1 MDAVKAFNS
10 ELSSL
15 FEARPPISKA
25 KMTAITR
32 SAIKAIKFYKHA
44 VQSVE
49 KFVQKCKPEYKVP
62 GLYVIDSIV
71 RQSRHQFSPEK
82 DVFAPRF
89 ARNIQTTFAHLFN
102 CPPDDKGKIVRVLNL
117 WQKNQVFTPDVI
129 QPLLDMA
136 SRVGTDQPLQ
146 PSNGVQLKTPPTA
159 QNLPRTPSS
168 KPSPVKDPAWLS
180 GNLDTS
186 SVSSQLAITPV
197 PQVKP
202 PTNSGAIDPNIML
215 QLQNLQSLLL
225 EKQSDAAQYKKEEV
239 KFDKKLL
246 DFDYDEDDEEPSVPQ
261 PSSQPQQPLP
271 SIDSLQTI
279 LSNPEVLRHL
289 QTLQQQMSNRKQ
301 EPTQEE
307 IEDKMRRLQEMRHQE
322 EEFDKH
328 LAQTL
333 PVSQTAVKFSS
344 HTILSAPP
352 PVAPP
357 QQLSSSMPAYSTPS
371 TAHPFHGTILD
382 QDLPTLDY
390 DERNLPSSARVD
402 VEVIDLL
409 RNDSPPRRSPPRSN
423 RDSRRRRRSRSRN
436 RHSRSRSRSRRRA
449 RSTSEDRET
458 ERRRKRGL
466 PPIKKNHLAVCSTTL
481 WIGHLS
487 KLVTEEELSN
497 TFGNYGEIVSIN
509 LIPPRGCAFVCMN
522 RRQDADKALRNL
534 KHVKLHSKAITIAWA
549 PGKAM
554 KEKEWKDY
562 WEVETGT
569 SYIPWNKLS
578 HDTDFTLL
586 EEGGMLDEETFPEW
600 LKTDAALRR
609 RGERKD
615 RNDDFKNSQ
624 DPNSDIMLQSKKDDH
639 KKSDSALDIPMPAGN
654 LPGFIPLPETTMAP
668 PPVSQPAT
676 PMPPPPLGL
685 IPPPFA
691 LPPQRLP
698 GLLGPMGPPMMG
710 PMGNVPLGV
719 PPPLMM
725 PPPPQQMVPRMP
737 GHFNPGPPV
746 GMMPMPPGG
755 DKSKPPQMPGMPPD
769 GFTDHIAS
777 MFGLPVSALT
787 GMNLQQTLAQSQQ
800 QQMTKGAAEMEVDDP
815 DEKEIQNSN
824 LEIMSALGT
833 NMVGNFSQ
841 PPPNFGIHLNQN
853 QTSQTSNQINTSFKG
868 RSEGRSDSR
877 SEIRSDS
884 RSDDR
889 KSDKEDTPRK
899 NRERDGKDRRDDRDR
914 DKRRRRD
921 SPERDRDRDRER
933 RRGGSDR
940 GRRDWG
946 GKGIRSS
953 KWGDRDND
961 DERKD
966 RKGNNNTPGGSNK
979 ENSERSSDDEMSEKK
994 PQLPLAS
1001 QQHEPDSPA
1010 MQFPPGIRP
1019 PGPQGPGGFGPRFG
1033 PPKNEDGHQ
1042 MSMGMQGPPLGMG
1055 GEFMSRDFQPIRGD
1069 FPPREFQPPLR
1080 GDFPPSRGDFQGPSR
1095 DFQGSR
1101 DYQGSRDF
1109 QGPPRDF
1116 SGPPRDFPGN
1126 PRDFPGPPRDFPG
1139 PPRDFQGPP
1148 RDFQP
1153 RGEFQ
1158 SPRGDFSP
1166 RFFGP
1171 RGPMRPPMG
1180 PQQGSSRH
1188 RQPNGPM
1195 FGPQRGPPGPIG
1207 MRGPRVRMDG
1217 PPHGFMGR
1225 GFPSRMRGGPPP
1237 RFGGP
1242 PVFNPV
1248 VSGNMGGGGPAGSR
1262 RWGEDD
1268 RPPRRSRWSSAP
1280 DGAQQSETDSEVPHS
1295 EQLDNQ
1301 HDIVDKNLE
1310 PEMPP
1315 GAEEATELPQKD
1327 LGSSDLPNESNAEF
1341 QPKESATEFTEEAGY
1356 SEVNDVTDHAD
1367 GSQSEFMENDN
1378 VQSCAVGGQP
1388 QKFGESHRKSRW
1400 SGVSTNDLVQ
1410 PESLSESDIS
1420 QPSNQPPLY
1429 SEAEKDTEVVKPP
1442 GEEDFVPA
1450 DIGPSESQTNF
1461 SSEFFAAEA
1470 TSELVESTELS
1481 KINSVI
1487 SDNADVHETG
1497 TEHIETNPTL
1507 DSAESTQKE

>member
-1 MDAVKAFNS
+1 
-10 ELSSL
+10 
-15 FEARPPISKA
+15 
-25 KMTAITR
+25 MTSITR
-32 SAIKAIKFYKHA
+32 SAIKAIKFYKHV

-49 KFVQKCKPEYKVP
+49 KFIQKCKPEYKVP
-62 GLYVIDSIV
+62 GLYVVDSIV

-89 ARNIQTTFAHLFN
+89 ARNIQSTFAQLFN

-146 PSNGVQLKTPPTA
+146 PTNGVQLKTPPTT

-186 SVSSQLAITPV
+186 NVSSQLAITPV

-202 PTNSGAIDPNIML
+202 PSNSGAIDPNIML

-333 PVSQTAVKFSS
+333 PNLPFAAECDFKPTVMENATDALLSQ
-344 HTILSAPP
+344 APP

-357 QQLSSSMPAYSTPS
+357 QQLSSSMPAYTTPS
-371 TAHPFHGTILD
+371 SAHPFHGTLHDKDIS
-382 QDLPTLDY
+382 TLDY
-390 DERNLPSSARVD
+390 DERSLQPPARVD

-586 EEGGMLDEETFPEW
+586 EEGGMLDEETFPDW

-624 DPNSDIMLQSKKDDH
+624 DPNSEMMLQSKKDDH
-639 KKSDSALDIPMPAGN
+639 KKPDSELDIPMPAGN

-685 IPPPFA
+685 LPPPFA
-691 LPPQRLP
+691 IPPQRLP

-737 GHFNPGPPV
+737 GPFNPGPPV

-787 GMNLQQTLAQSQQ
+787 GMNLQQTLAHSQQ

-815 DEKEIQNSN
+815 EEKDIQSSN

-841 PPPNFGIHLNQN
+841 PPPNFSMHSNQN
-853 QTSQTSNQINTSFKG
+853 QAPQNSNQNNSAFKG
-868 RSEGRSDSR
+868 RTEGRSDSR
-877 SEIRSDS
+877 SEVRSDS

-899 NRERDGKDRRDDRDR
+899 NRERDGKDRHDDRDR

-921 SPERDRDRDRER
+921 SPDRGRDRDRER

-946 GKGIRSS
+946 GKGARSS
-953 KWGDRDND
+953 KWGDRDKD

-966 RKGNNNTPGGSNK
+966 WKGSNNTPGGSNK
-979 ENSERSSDDEMSEKK
+979 ENNERSSDDEMPDMKT
-994 PQLPLAS
+994 LPLPPPS
-1001 QQHEPDSPA
+1001 QQHEPGSPA

-1042 MSMGMQGPPLGMG
+1042 MNMGMQGPPLGMG
-1055 GEFMSRDFQPIRGD
+1055 GEFMPRDFQPPIRGD
-1069 FPPREFQPPLR
+1069 FPPREFQPPMR
-1080 GDFPPSRGDFQGPSR
+1080 GDFPPTRGDFQGPSR

-1101 DYQGSRDF
+1101 D
-1109 QGPPRDF
+1109 
-1116 SGPPRDFPGN
+1116 
-1126 PRDFPGPPRDFPG
+1126 FPGPPRDFRG
-1139 PPRDFQGPP
+1139 PPGDFQGPP

-1153 RGEFQ
+1153 RGDFQ
-1158 SPRGDFSP
+1158 SPRGDFPP
-1166 RFFGP
+1166 RYFGP

-1180 PQQGSSRH
+1180 PQQGGPRH

-1207 MRGPRVRMDG
+1207 MRGPRGIPPVRMDG

-1225 GFPSRMRGGPPP
+1225 GFPPRMRGGPPH

-1242 PVFNPV
+1242 PLFPGNK
-1248 VSGNMGGGGPAGSR
+1248 GNMGGDGPPVSR

-1280 DGAQQSETDSEVPHS
+1280 DSAQQSETDSEVPHS
-1295 EQLDNQ
+1295 EQIDNQ
-1301 HDIVDKNLE
+1301 RDTEDKNSE
-1310 PEMPP
+1310 PMMPP
-1315 GAEEATELPQKD
+1315 GAEEASELPPKD
-1327 LGSSDLPNESNAEF
+1327 LGSSDPPNEPNTEF
-1341 QPKESATEFTEEAGY
+1341 EPKESATEFTAEAEY
-1356 SEVNDVTDHAD
+1356 SEVNNVTDHAD

-1378 VQSCAVGGQP
+1378 IQSSVPIGQP

-1400 SGVSTNDLVQ
+1400 SCASSNDFTQPDSL
-1410 PESLSESDIS
+1410 PESDVSPPTNL
-1420 QPSNQPPLY
+1420 PPLY
-1429 SEAEKDTEVVKPP
+1429 SEVGKDSEVVRPP
-1442 GEEDFVPA
+1442 GEDDFVPV
-1450 DIGPSESQTNF
+1450 DFGPTESQTDF
-1461 SSEFFAAEA
+1461 SSEFSAGEIG
-1470 TSELVESTELS
+1470 SELVESNELS
-1481 KINSVI
+1481 KINSVS
-1487 SDNADVHETG
+1487 SDNADVHKTE
-1497 TEHIETNPTL
+1497 TEHIETNL
-1507 DSAESTQKE
+1507 ASDSTESSQKE